1 VGRAGRRALTLVPVA
16 VASAVGPLALRFVPF
31 AFAFVLFVS
40 LFVSFVLSFVPFV
53 FLSPA

>member
-1 VGRAGRRALTLVPVA
+1 MGRAGRRALTLVPVA

-31 AFAFVLFVS
+31 VLPFVPFV
-40 LFVSFVLSFVPFV
+40 FPFVPFV